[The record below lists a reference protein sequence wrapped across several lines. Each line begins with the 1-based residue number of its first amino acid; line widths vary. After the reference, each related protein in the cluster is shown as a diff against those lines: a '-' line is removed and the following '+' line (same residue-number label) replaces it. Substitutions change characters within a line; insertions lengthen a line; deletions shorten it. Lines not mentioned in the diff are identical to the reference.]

1 MPTRRKFAEARQKV
15 DPDKL
20 YAPEEALA
28 LAKELSFAKFDE
40 TVEIHMRLGIDPRQ
54 SDQQIRDKVM
64 LPRGLGKSVRVL
76 VIAEGD
82 DARAAEAAGADF
94 VGADDMLEK
103 IEKEGWFDYD
113 VIISVPEMMGKLGK
127 LGRVLGPRGLMPN
140 PKADTVVRGEHLPRA
155 IEETKAGSIEFRN
168 DKTGNLHVP
177 IGKVS
182 FEADALTENFAA
194 LMDAVRRARPAS
206 TKGTFVRKVVVTTT
220 MGPSIKID
228 PVAAIAMQPVV

>member
-1 MPTRRKFAEARQKV
+1 MPIGRKFAEARQKT
-15 DPDKL
+15 DPEKL
-20 YAPEEALA
+20 YSPEEALA
-28 LAKELSFAKFDE
+28 LAKELSFTKFDE
-40 TVEIHMRLGIDPRQ
+40 TVEVHMRLGIDPRHA
-54 SDQQIRDKVM
+54 DQQIRDKVL

-82 DARAAEAAGADF
+82 DARLAEGAGADY
-94 VGADDMLEK
+94 VGSDDVLER
-103 IEKEGWFDYD
+103 IENDGWFDFD
-113 VIISVPEMMGKLGK
+113 VMIAVPEMMGKVGK

-140 PKADTVVRGEHLPRA
+140 PKADTVVRGENLPRA
-155 IEETKAGSIEFRN
+155 IDEVKAGSIEFRN

-182 FEADALTENFAA
+182 FEADALVENFGA

-220 MGPSIKID
+220 MGPAIKVD
-228 PVAAIAMQPVV
+228 PVAAVAMQAG

>member
-1 MPTRRKFAEARQKV
+1 MPTGRKFAEARQKV
-15 DPDKL
+15 DPEKL
-20 YAPEEALA
+20 YPPEEALA
-28 LAKELSFAKFDE
+28 LMKELSFAKFDE
-40 TVEIHMRLGIDPRQ
+40 TVEVHMRLGIDPRQ
-54 SDQQIRDKVM
+54 SDQQIRQKVL

-94 VGADDMLEK
+94 VGADDMLER
-103 IEKEGWFDYD
+103 IENEGWFDYD
-113 VIISVPEMMGKLGK
+113 VIISVPEMMGKLGR

-182 FEADALTENFAA
+182 FPTEKLLDNMAA
-194 LMDAVRRARPAS
+194 LLEAVRKAKPSGA
-206 TKGTFVRKVVVTTT
+206 KGQYIKKITLATA
-220 MGPSIKID
+220 MGPGIKLD
-228 PVAAIAMQPVV
+228 AAQTLALEIA